1 MFKVSAFDSFGNP
14 TACDPLVLKLSALGP
29 DNTGVAI
36 TAGREVTT
44 GYATY
49 VVDNKVEVELNDG
62 SSGWINWET
71 LTSNEPHVKVIINE
85 TN

>member
-1 MFKVSAFDSFGNP
+1 MNGMSDQFYSRLVSFARQNKD
-14 TACDPLVLKLSALGP
+14 VKLIK
-29 DNTGVAI
+29 N
-36 TAGREVTT
+36 
-44 GYATY
+44 